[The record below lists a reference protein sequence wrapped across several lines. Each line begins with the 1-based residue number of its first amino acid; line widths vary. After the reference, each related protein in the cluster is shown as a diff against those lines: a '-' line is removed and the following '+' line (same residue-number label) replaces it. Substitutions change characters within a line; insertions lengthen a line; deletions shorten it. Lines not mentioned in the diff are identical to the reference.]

1 MQSVAVKAIEP
12 RLKSIAF
19 ALIASLCATTWSA
32 APVLAAEQ
40 DPAQIVAR
48 VDAIRF
54 PSSDFQVDI
63 SIESRDTGSD
73 PDIRKYR
80 VLSKGKEDSVV
91 LTMEPASER
100 GQAMLM
106 KGRDL
111 WVFLP
116 RVSQPV
122 RLSLSQRLTGQVANG
137 DLARANFSGDYEAV
151 VAGTETI
158 EGRQIDVLDLK
169 AAERGVTYAR
179 VKLWVDADN
188 GRPVKSEFYSLS
200 GRLLKS
206 CSYEDYREI
215 AGEVRPT
222 RLVMTDALKEGQ
234 VSVLTYD
241 EMLPREIPA
250 RLFTKEYLKKLQ

>member
-1 MQSVAVKAIEP
+1 MQSASVKAIEP
-12 RLKSIAF
+12 RLTSIAF
-19 ALIASLCATTWSA
+19 ALVASLCAA
-32 APVLAAEQ
+32 APTPTFAEAP

-63 SIESRDTGSD
+63 SIESRDSGSD
-73 PDIRKYR
+73 LDIRKYR

-137 DLARANFSGDYEAV
+137 DLARANFSGDYDAV
-151 VAGTETI
+151 LAGTEI
-158 EGRQIDVLDLK
+158 IDGRQTDVLDLK

-179 VKLWVDADN
+179 VKLWVDGDT

>member
-137 DLARANFSGDYEAV
+137 DLARANFSGDYNAAL
-151 VAGTETI
+151 AGTETI
-158 EGRQIDVLDLK
+158 DGRRTDVLELT

-188 GRPVKSEFYSLS
+188 GRPTKSEFYS

-222 RLVMTDALKEGQ
+222 RLVMTDALKEGK
-234 VSVLTYD
+234 VSVLVYD
-241 EMLPREIPA
+241 DMLPREIPA

>member
-1 MQSVAVKAIEP
+1 MGP
-12 RLKSIAF
+12 RLTSIAV
-19 ALIASLCATTWSA
+19 ALCATLWA
-32 APVLAAEQ
+32 ATPAFAAE
-40 DPAQIVAR
+40 AERNAAKIVER
-48 VDAIRF
+48 VDNIRF
-54 PSSDFQVDI
+54 PTSDYQVDI
-63 SIESRDTGSD
+63 SIESRDADGDSD
-73 PDIRKYR
+73 ARKYR

-137 DLARANFSGDYEAV
+137 DLARANFSGDYEASLT
-151 VAGTETI
+151 GI
-158 EGRQIDVLDLK
+158 ESIGERQAEVLELK
-169 AAERGVTYAR
+169 AKGRGVTYAR
-179 VKLWVDADN
+179 VKLWVDAEL
-188 GRPVKSEFYSLS
+188 GRPMKAEFYSLS
-200 GRLLKS
+200 GRLLKT

-222 RLVMTDALKEGQ
+222 RLVMTDALKQGQ
-234 VSVLTYD
+234 VSVLTYE
-241 EMLPREIPA
+241 EMLLREIPA